1 MLTPKERGTQKV
13 VEAMEELGYM
23 TTFTCLNSLT
33 YGLPQSRK
41 RCYGVSAKLRSYGA
55 AGKTTVAQQMN
66 AVWAITKRLECGVVE
81 PLTRLWEHRQTLTP
95 DDSESICKT
104 KAISKSGLPWCSGIV
119 YRLWVSCVNTFFL
132 FQIEGRANP
141 QLLANMGNEMWSSW
155 SANAEAAIDK
165 LRSLIDPGLGP
176 SGGSLMLP
184 QTMQH
189 ESIGSTT
196 PLHWR
201 YSRDSV
207 WSGVSEDWKI
217 LGTAKSIVAKG
228 FLHLNFN
235 NFVSW
240 KMDFS
245 YLVSDTLSVTM
256 KKPVLA

>member
-1 MLTPKERGTQKV
+1 MLIPQFATDHWACLWILVLALQEVHSKEKTLS
-13 VEAMEELGYM
+13 E
-23 TTFTCLNSLT
+23 FCFCL
-33 YGLPQSRK
+33 
-41 RCYGVSAKLRSYGA
+41 
-55 AGKTTVAQQMN
+55 
-66 AVWAITKRLECGVVE
+66 AV
-81 PLTRLWEHRQTLTP
+81 P
-95 DDSESICKT
+95 
-104 KAISKSGLPWCSGIV
+104 
-119 YRLWVSCVNTFFL
+119 
-132 FQIEGRANP
+132 
-141 QLLANMGNEMWSSW
+141 
-155 SANAEAAIDK
+155 ANAEAAIDK

-240 KMDFS
+240 RMDFS

>member
-119 YRLWVSCVNTFFL
+119 YRLWVSCVNTFFCFRL
-132 FQIEGRANP
+132 RVGPIPSCWPTWVMKCDLIGCTRP
-141 QLLANMGNEMWSSW
+141 STIDTLILTGHLPILWSRCCKVAFRTW
-155 SANAEAAIDK
+155 EVQA
-165 LRSLIDPGLGP
+165 GLC
-176 SGGSLMLP
+176 
-184 QTMQH
+184 T
-189 ESIGSTT
+189 
-196 PLHWR
+196 
-201 YSRDSV
+201 DSV
-207 WSGVSEDWKI
+207 RPVPEASCSG
-217 LGTAKSIVAKG
+217 
-228 FLHLNFN
+228 
-235 NFVSW
+235 
-240 KMDFS
+240 
-245 YLVSDTLSVTM
+245 
-256 KKPVLA
+256 